1 MSKVMAIAKKELFTY
16 FSSPIAYIIL
26 FGTLSLFNIFFFMIV
41 DQNKEVSL
49 VEIFQVMEFMFVL
62 LIPIITMR
70 MFAEEKSSGTMEF
83 LMTAPL
89 SNTAIVLGKYLGILA
104 FVSLLLAM
112 TLVYYGVIEYF
123 GSPDR
128 ATILT
133 GYLGICL
140 EAALFIA
147 VGLMASSWTSN
158 QIIAAMVTFVLLF
171 LLYAADNFSLYFSG
185 SFKTIIAQLS
195 TRNHLDH
202 FARGIIAP
210 VDIVYFFSGIVVCL
224 SLTRLSIENRLWR

>member
-1 MSKVMAIAKKELFTY
+1 MRKVIAIAKKELSTY

-26 FGTLSLFNIFFFMIV
+26 LGTLSLFNIFFFMIV

-62 LIPIITMR
+62 LIPIVTMR
-70 MFAEEKSSGTMEF
+70 LFAEERSAGTMEF

-89 SNTAIVLGKYLGILA
+89 SNTTIVLGKYLGILS
-104 FVSLLLAM
+104 FFSLLLAL

-133 GYLGICL
+133 GYLGIFL
-140 EAALFIA
+140 EGALFIA
-147 VGLMASSWTSN
+147 IGLMASSWTSN
-158 QIIAAMVTFVLLF
+158 QIISAMVSFVLLF
-171 LLYAADNFSLYFSG
+171 LLYSADNFSIYFSG
-185 SFKTIIAQLS
+185 SMKDIVTQLS

-202 FARGIIAP
+202 FARGIISPA
-210 VDIVYFFSGIVVCL
+210 DIMYFFSGIIVCL
-224 SLTRLSIENRLWR
+224 TLARLSIENRLWR